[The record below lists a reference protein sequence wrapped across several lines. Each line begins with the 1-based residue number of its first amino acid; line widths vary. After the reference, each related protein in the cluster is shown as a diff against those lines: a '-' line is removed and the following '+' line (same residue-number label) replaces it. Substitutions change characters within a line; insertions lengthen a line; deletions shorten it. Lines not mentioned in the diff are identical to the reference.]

1 MDTSF
6 IRLDPEDEGSTV
18 LKTLGTTYP
27 ETECNTP
34 ESLNIKEHWY
44 EILKSCVTQINF

>member
-6 IRLDPEDEGSTV
+6 TQLDNEDEGTTV
-18 LKTLGTTYP
+18 LKILGTTYP
-27 ETECNTP
+27 ETEGNTP

-44 EILKSCVTQINF
+44 EILKSFMT

>member
-6 IRLDPEDEGSTV
+6 IQLDSEDESTTV

-27 ETECNTP
+27 ETVSNTP

-44 EILKSCVTQINF
+44 EILKSCMT

>member
-6 IRLDPEDEGSTV
+6 IQLDPDDEGTTI
-18 LKTLGTTYP
+18 LKILGITYP
-27 ETECNTP
+27 QTVGNTP

-44 EILKSCVTQINF
+44 ETLKSCMT